1 LILVD
6 SEAVSVEYPNVFS
19 MLQDLRL
26 MGASNALSVRSGAFS
41 ANLLQNLEKYYEY
54 NFRNHENG
62 NFPLTF
68 CIIYFMGWTG

>member
-1 LILVD
+1 MD
-6 SEAVSVEYPNVFS
+6 SEAISIEFPNVFS

-41 ANLLQNLEKYYEY
+41 GDLLLKLEKYFKDNYRSEKS
-54 NFRNHENG
+54 E

-68 CIIYFMGWTG
+68 CIIYFMGWTA